1 MISGSCGWILDL
13 IKWNVL
19 NLQHLKILVIDE
31 ADEIL
36 KNHNDEIFSLLNN
49 IKNDTQKILV
59 SATIT

>member
-1 MISGSCGWILDL
+1 
-13 IKWNVL
+13 
-19 NLQHLKILVIDE
+19 LKILVIDE

>member
-1 MISGSCGWILDL
+1 MISGTCGWILDL